1 MAAAAAQGTPA
12 KTGGGSGGK
21 APARSGG
28 GGGSRGGGGHEWSPS
43 RSAAGRY
50 SPWLIVAI
58 ISIPTFMEVL
68 DTSITNV
75 ALDHIAGGLSVSNDQ
90 ATWVLTSYL
99 VANAIVIP
107 ISGWLSDAIG
117 RKRYFLISIAL
128 FTLASLLCGLAPNL
142 STLVLARILQGIG
155 GGGLAPVEQ
164 SILADTFPPEKRG
177 MAFAAFAIVVV
188 VGPVLGPTLGGYI
201 VEYSSWHWVFLINV
215 PVGIAAWLLVETFV
229 DEPDQVQ
236 KDRADKFRNGL
247 RIDYV
252 GVALVALGLG
262 FLEITFDR
270 GEREDWFSSPLILGS
285 GIIAAVSLVSLVIWE
300 LNHDDPVVDL
310 RLLKNRNFALT
321 IGVMAITGMILFG
334 TTQLIPQ
341 MLQQVLGYSALDA
354 GLALTAGGVA
364 TLVMVPFAGRLAGV
378 VDVRLL
384 LLPALLVQAAALY
397 NMANLNAEISFADA
411 AMARFY
417 QAMALP
423 FLFVPINAIAY
434 VGLKQ
439 TQTAQASSL
448 LNVARNLGGT
458 VGIASAQ
465 TMLSNGLQRHQS
477 ELVERL
483 NPLDPNYNDWLAT
496 AGRAFAG
503 QGDPSVL
510 PSAILYQQVQR
521 QAAMLAFLDV
531 FRGLMVV
538 VLVVAPLVLLM
549 RANKSGGGAPA
560 GEMH

>member
-1 MAAAAAQGTPA
+1 MASAAA
-12 KTGGGSGGK
+12 
-21 APARSGG
+21 
-28 GGGSRGGGGHEWSPS
+28 GHGWSPS
-43 RSAAGRY
+43 RSAAGGY

-68 DTSITNV
+68 DTSIANV
-75 ALDHIAGGLSVSNDQ
+75 ALDHIAGGLSVTADQ

-128 FTLASLLCGLAPNL
+128 FTVSSFLCGMAPNL
-142 STLVLARILQGIG
+142 STLVIARVLQGIG

-164 SILADTFPPEKRG
+164 SMLADTFPPEKRG

-201 VEYSSWHWVFLINV
+201 VEFASWHWVFLINV
-215 PVGIAAWLLVETFV
+215 PIGIAAWFLAEFFV
-229 DEPDQVQ
+229 DEPQAVQ
-236 KDRADKFRNGL
+236 EDREKKLSRGL
-247 RIDYV
+247 RIDYI
-252 GVALVALGLG
+252 GVLLVALGLG

-270 GEREDWFSSPLILGS
+270 GEREDWFSSPLILLSS
-285 GIIAAVSLVSLVIWE
+285 GIAAASLIGLVVWE

-310 RLLKNRNFALT
+310 RLLKNRNFSLT
-321 IGVMAITGMILFG
+321 LGVMAITGMILYG

-341 MLQQVLGYSALDA
+341 MLQQVLGYSSLDA
-354 GLALTAGGVA
+354 GLALTLGGLA
-364 TLVMVPFAGRLAGV
+364 TVMAVPFAGRLSGV
-378 VDVRLL
+378 VDVRFL
-384 LLPALLVQAAALY
+384 LLPALLVQAAALW
-397 NMANLNAEISFADA
+397 NMSHLNAEITFMDA
-411 AMARFY
+411 ATARLY

-458 VGIASAQ
+458 LGISVSQ
-465 TMLSNGLQRHQS
+465 TLLANGLQKHQA
-477 ELVERL
+477 ELVQPL
-483 NPLDPNYNDWLAT
+483 NPLDPNYTDWLSKA
-496 AGRAFAG
+496 AGTFAG
-503 QGDPSVL
+503 QGDPTTTPLAVL
-510 PSAILYQQVQR
+510 YAQVQR

-531 FRGLMVV
+531 FRTLMIV
-538 VLVVAPLVLLM
+538 VLVVAPLVLFM
-549 RANKSGGGAPA
+549 RASTSGQAPQGG
-560 GEMH
+560 H

>member
-1 MAAAAAQGTPA
+1 MASKSAAG
-12 KTGGGSGGK
+12 KGGRRGSGGK
-21 APARSGG
+21 GKGGDAGG
-28 GGGSRGGGGHEWSPS
+28 GWSPS

-68 DTSITNV
+68 DTSIANV
-75 ALDHIAGGLSVSNDQ
+75 ALDHIAGGLSVSSDQ

-128 FTLASLLCGLAPNL
+128 FTLSSLLCGLAPNL
-142 STLVLARILQGIG
+142 STLVLARVMQGIG

-164 SILADTFPPEKRG
+164 SILADTFPPAKRG

-201 VEYSSWHWVFLINV
+201 VEYSTWHWVFLINV
-215 PVGIAAWLLVETFV
+215 PVGIAAWFLVEIFV
-229 DEPDQVQ
+229 DEPEQVQ
-236 KDRADKFRNGL
+236 QDRKEKFKNGL
-247 RIDYV
+247 RIDYI

-285 GIIAAVSLVSLVIWE
+285 ATIAATSLIALVIWE
-300 LNHDDPVVDL
+300 LNHDDPVIDL
-310 RLLKNRNFALT
+310 KLLKNRNFALT
-321 IGVMAITGMILFG
+321 IGVMAIPGLILFG

-341 MLQQVLGYSALDA
+341 MLQQVLGYSSLDA

-364 TLVMVPFAGRLAGV
+364 TLVAVPFAGRLAGA
-378 VDVRLL
+378 VDVRFLL
-384 LLPALLVQAAALY
+384 FPALLVQAAALW
-397 NMANLNAEISFADA
+397 NMSHLNADITFWDA
-411 AMARFY
+411 ATARLY

-434 VGLKQ
+434 VGLRQ
-439 TQTAQASSL
+439 NQTAQASSL

-458 VGIASAQ
+458 MGISLSQ
-465 TMLSNGLQRHQS
+465 TLLSNGLQKHQS
-477 ELVERL
+477 ELVNTL
-483 NPLDPNYNDWLAT
+483 NPLDPNYNEWIAT
-496 AGRAFAG
+496 AGRTFAG
-503 QGDPSVL
+503 QGDPGTLPLAVL
-510 PSAILYQQVQR
+510 YSQMQR
-521 QAAMLAFLDV
+521 QATMLAFLDV
-531 FRGLMVV
+531 FRTLMIV
-538 VLVVAPLVLLM
+538 VLVVAPLVLVM
-549 RANKSGGGAPA
+549 RANKTRQAPQGG
-560 GEMH
+560 H